1 VIGGTLE
8 GFFVT
13 ELITKL
19 IGNTQTM
26 VSPMMPVL
34 GTFLIIKGLIRLA
47 SGNDTAKGGSGGG
60 KMIIVG
66 SFLTC
71 YKLTSW
77 IIISTLT
84 RCGLYL
90 GSAGL

>member
-1 VIGGTLE
+1 M
-8 GFFVT
+8 T
-13 ELITKL
+13 ELITTL
-19 IGNTQTM
+19 IGNIQTM
-26 VSPMMPVL
+26 VSPLMPVL

-47 SGNDTAKGGSGGG
+47 SGNDAAKGGAGGG

-66 SFLTC
+66 AFLTC

-77 IIISTLT
+77 IVISTLT

-90 GSAGL
+90 GNTGL

>member
-1 VIGGTLE
+1 MN
-8 GFFVT
+8 

-19 IGNTQTM
+19 IGNAQTM

-34 GTFLIIKGLIRLA
+34 GTFLIIRGLMRLA
-47 SGNDTAKGGSGGG
+47 NGNDTAKGGTGGG
-60 KMIIVG
+60 KMIVIG

-77 IIISTLT
+77 IVISTLT

>member
-1 VIGGTLE
+1 M
-8 GFFVT
+8 T

-19 IGNTQTM
+19 LGNTQTM

-34 GTFLIIKGLIRLA
+34 GTFLIIKGLMRLA
-47 SGNDTAKGGSGGG
+47 NGNDAAKGGAGGG
-60 KMIIVG
+60 KMILIG

-77 IIISTLT
+77 IVVTTLT

-90 GSAGL
+90 GNAGL

>member
-1 VIGGTLE
+1 M
-8 GFFVT
+8 T

-26 VSPMMPVL
+26 VSPLMPVL

-47 SGNDTAKGGSGGG
+47 NGNEAAKGGAGGG
-60 KMIIVG
+60 KMIIIG
-66 SFLTC
+66 AFLTC

-77 IIISTLT
+77 IVISTLT

-90 GSAGL
+90 GNAGL